1 MTINLD
7 VQIVSKNTEIPKVE
21 DFEYWAKA
29 VPSEHETSACLRVV
43 DESEAKSLNKQFRQ
57 IHKATNVLSFA
68 AEIPPQIG
76 IKFLGD
82 IVICAQVV
90 VKETQEQGKQLSA
103 HWAHL
108 LIHGLLH
115 LQGYDHEEDQEA
127 RVMEAHEI
135 EILKNLDISNPY
147 N

>member
-76 IKFLGD
+76 KKRKSR
-82 IVICAQVV
+82 A
-90 VKETQEQGKQLSA
+90 
-103 HWAHL
+103 
-108 LIHGLLH
+108 
-115 LQGYDHEEDQEA
+115 
-127 RVMEAHEI
+127 
-135 EILKNLDISNPY
+135 NN
-147 N
+147 